1 MKTVNLFALKIAVC
15 LSPWLAGVPLFA
27 EEGDPPG
34 RVARLSYLNG
44 HVSLQ
49 PSGEDQWTDASTN
62 HVVTTGDRLYTDQGS
77 RAELEIGP
85 FALHMQQTTDLTIV
99 NLNDRILQVGL
110 TQGSIRLTVFD
121 LPPENSVE
129 IDTPNGALTVLR
141 AGWYRVNSDP
151 NTSSMLVSVN
161 SGSLQVNGEGV
172 SQTVNGRQAVQLIG
186 ADPVQITSM
195 SLPNQDEFDE
205 WCAKRDERIRSFAA
219 AQYVNRYIPGVEDLD
234 DHGRWQVTAD
244 YGPVWFPAGVAVDW
258 VPYRFGHWV
267 WVEPWGWTW
276 VEDEAWGFCPFHYG
290 RWALIGSVWGW
301 VPGPIAVA
309 PIYGPAFVAFVGGA
323 GFSIGVGVQAWFPL
337 GPRDP
342 FFPWYHCGREHLLQV
357 NITNVRNVTNITN
370 IINVTNIN
378 NIHYAYKE
386 VATTA
391 VPANVFRS
399 GQPVAHSVIRVR
411 PEQLTKAQV
420 VPHPSVAPARE
431 AVFGGRGPINPPPV
445 RAARILAPPAAHGV
459 QPAPFV
465 GRSSAQRPA
474 AGNTQ
479 ALRTAPEPSPRVTTP
494 SQRPSPPEV
503 ERPPFVTRTPPP
515 HYNVPFTEREPALA
529 EHPGRPLEPAQRQ
542 NLRAGRPAGSMADRE
557 FPPHPPGWKS
567 VPPPRPAAPP
577 ARRQ

>member
-15 LSPWLAGVPLFA
+15 LSPWLAGAPLFA

-62 HVVTTGDRLYTDQGS
+62 YVVTTGDRLYTDQGS

-85 FALHMQQTTDLTIV
+85 FTMHMQQTTDLTIV

-141 AGWYRVNSDP
+141 PGWYRVDSDP
-151 NTSSMLVSVN
+151 NTGSTLVSVN

-172 SQTVNGRQAVQLIG
+172 SQTVNARQAVKLTG
-186 ADPVQITSM
+186 ADPVQLTSM

-290 RWALIGSVWGW
+290 RWALIGSRLGM
-301 VPGPIAVA
+301 
-309 PIYGPAFVAFVGGA
+309 GA
-323 GFSIGVGVQAWFPL
+323 GSHC
-337 GPRDP
+337 RDP
-342 FFPWYHCGREHLLQV
+342 
-357 NITNVRNVTNITN
+357 
-370 IINVTNIN
+370 
-378 NIHYAYKE
+378 
-386 VATTA
+386 
-391 VPANVFRS
+391 
-399 GQPVAHSVIRVR
+399 
-411 PEQLTKAQV
+411 
-420 VPHPSVAPARE
+420 
-431 AVFGGRGPINPPPV
+431 
-445 RAARILAPPAAHGV
+445 
-459 QPAPFV
+459 
-465 GRSSAQRPA
+465 
-474 AGNTQ
+474 
-479 ALRTAPEPSPRVTTP
+479 
-494 SQRPSPPEV
+494 
-503 ERPPFVTRTPPP
+503 
-515 HYNVPFTEREPALA
+515 
-529 EHPGRPLEPAQRQ
+529 
-542 NLRAGRPAGSMADRE
+542 NLRAGFCRVRGRSRVLHWLWCWRAGLVS
-557 FPPHPPGWKS
+557 
-567 VPPPRPAAPP
+567 
-577 ARRQ
+577 ARTP

>member
-15 LSPWLAGVPLFA
+15 LSPWLAGAPLFA

-44 HVSLQ
+44 QVSLQ

-141 AGWYRVNSDP
+141 PGWYRVDSDP
-151 NTSSMLVSVN
+151 NTSSTLVSVN

-172 SQTVNGRQAVQLIG
+172 SQTVNARQAVQLTG

-301 VPGPIAVA
+301 VPGPIAVT

-323 GFSIGVGVQAWFPL
+323 GFSIGFGVGVQAWFPL

-370 IINVTNIN
+370 TINVTNIN

-399 GQPVAHSVIRVR
+399 GQPVAHSVIRVP
-411 PEQLTKAQV
+411 PEQLAKAQV

-431 AVFGGRGPINPPPV
+431 AVFGGRGPVNPPPV
-445 RAARILAPPAAHGV
+445 RSARIVAPPAHGE
-459 QPAPFV
+459 QPTPFAS
-465 GRSSAQRPA
+465 RPSAQRPA
-474 AGNTQ
+474 GNAQ
-479 ALRTAPEPSPRVTTP
+479 SLRTAPEPSPRVTTP
-494 SQRPSPPEV
+494 SERASPPSV

-529 EHPGRPLEPAQRQ
+529 EHPGRPLEPKQRQ
-542 NLRAGRPAGSMADRE
+542 NLFAGRPAGPMLDRE

-567 VPPPRPAAPP
+567 VPPPRPAAPA
-577 ARRQ
+577 ARRR